1 MSRTALALA
10 FLILGAF
17 ANAGAAAQTSLPTGK
32 GLPVLVKVGVAF
44 VEIVSFNENAGT
56 YKATVDV
63 RLRWEDLRLR
73 RPVEDAMDPPKVYRG
88 AEAQAQIAN
97 LWVPGVEVVNQR
109 GTATYA
115 ASGLRIYPTGRI
127 ELTTRTIGE
136 FATPFEVERFPFD
149 RQKLQLELAIRGLT
163 ADAVAL
169 QFEQDDLEFS
179 RTSAR
184 AKLDGWEIGLISLRS
199 EPMTGWYG
207 ASHARV
213 LASLEITRQSG
224 AIAAAI
230 FVPLFASL
238 LIPLLGIWLNRVED
252 GQFQIET
259 FEFVNLIVGG
269 LFAVIALNFTVNSLY
284 QVLASGDNPVNRL
297 FVLNYITLGVSLMV
311 NVLIFRFGVVE
322 RLFGRY
328 VQEQLYL
335 FLIWAVPLLVLT
347 MASALILVAI
357 V

>member
-1 MSRTALALA
+1 MKRTLLA
-10 FLILGAF
+10 FALSIIGAC
-17 ANAGAAAQTSLPTGK
+17 AAAAQTPTSLPTGK
-32 GLPVLVKVGVAF
+32 GLPVLVKVAVAF
-44 VEIVSFNENAGT
+44 VEITALNENTST

-63 RLRWEDLRLR
+63 RLRWEDPRLR
-73 RPVEDAMDPPKVYRG
+73 RPSEEATDPPKVYRG
-88 AEAQAQIAN
+88 AEAQAQLAN
-97 LWVPGVEVVNQR
+97 LWVPAVEVVNQR
-109 GTATYA
+109 GAVTYTAA
-115 ASGLRIYPTGRI
+115 GLRVYPDGKV
-127 ELTTRTIGE
+127 ELTTRTNGE

-169 QFEQDDLEFS
+169 QFEQDDLEYS
-179 RTSAR
+179 RPAANAR
-184 AKLDGWEIGLISLRS
+184 LDGWTLGLVSLRS
-199 EPMTGWYG
+199 EPLTGWYG

-213 LASLEITRQSG
+213 LASLEVARVSG
-224 AIAAAI
+224 PIAAAI
-230 FVPLFASL
+230 FIPLFASL

-284 QVLASGDNPVNRL
+284 QFLAQGENPVHWL
-297 FVLNYITLGVSLMV
+297 FALNYVTLGVSLLV

-322 RLFGRY
+322 RLLGRY

-347 MASALILVAI
+347 TATAVILVA
-357 V
+357 VV